1 MVPKNSSM
9 FHGDLPQFPLPCNT
23 SCNYRRTKTMQ
34 CFDWSKDVESFSLQS
49 PRDPTTDQWKTS
61 ILLFPLHLHP
71 LGFAVLWISAACIL
85 PLLRSCLW
93 TSIVLEGKNKMLT
106 KAATP
111 WHFLP
116 LREANAGQR
125 RREQLILSVHPGELS
140 PNHETKENSKATS
153 RSYYWLPQLWI
164 RGRDK
169 PSLKTVTQPKPNSMR
184 PFSLWCTWK
193 QDKGTTLNT
202 GTRALS
208 STRRDAEAGDRSH
221 AAAGTDWPAWKLAEL
236 ESRIFATCQNIKGLF
251 STMAFNPSASIIFQG
266 CTQTVYKLCHL
277 VPRRWMKHSP
287 PCPSEGNKKSG
298 LNIFLLLFQL
308 TLSYYLCN
316 YKFLSKFCPI
326 TINWAQ
332 HICLYTYSE
341 LMTTWGKLPGSEHG
355 HCVHPAIIKVH

>member
-1 MVPKNSSM
+1 MLWNKAHREHNRNKTILCYWNLWLDTFCFSISNPVLHKKLTVMLPKTSSM

-23 SCNYRRTKTMQ
+23 LCNYRRTKTMQ

-49 PRDPTTDQWKTS
+49 PRDPTTDQWKTF

-71 LGFAVLWISAACIL
+71 LGFAVLWISVACIL

-93 TSIVLEGKNKMLT
+93 TSIVSEGKNKMLT

-184 PFSLWCTWK
+184 PFSLWCAWK

-202 GTRALS
+202 GTS
-208 STRRDAEAGDRSH
+208 SPLEYQKRCWSWGQISCSCWHRLASVKAG
-221 AAAGTDWPAWKLAEL
+221 WAWKQDFCHMPKHQRTVFYYGFQSIRLHN
-236 ESRIFATCQNIKGLF
+236 FAGMHTDCV
-251 STMAFNPSASIIFQG
+251 
-266 CTQTVYKLCHL
+266 QTL
-277 VPRRWMKHSP
+277 P
-287 PCPSEGNKKSG
+287 
-298 LNIFLLLFQL
+298 
-308 TLSYYLCN
+308 
-316 YKFLSKFCPI
+316 
-326 TINWAQ
+326 
-332 HICLYTYSE
+332 
-341 LMTTWGKLPGSEHG
+341 PGSM
-355 HCVHPAIIKVH
+355 